1 MSHLPDRIVKPDDR
15 AKRGRP
21 AVRVSSAEIVALF
34 YMPQPQAA
42 RRLGVSLSAL
52 KKECRRHA
60 ISRWP
65 YKRSWYMHR
74 SSHDNGASSQHT
86 VPSSD
91 AEASS
96 HSQPLLEFESAR
108 HVAQPSHRS
117 AHARQQSERNA
128 TLGSTGSSLFPVLT
142 REALDLLTDS
152 SQASSHAD
160 TAQHQPFRSQC
171 HARRAM
177 PSLSRWLSASTM
189 RRTSLSSEADTENM
203 TDCEYK
209 DSEETTPE
217 LLDMLAATDFDR
229 VLYNLGRGSSKAVV
243 EELALKATAFLDSI
257 DVCEIPSMFEVC
269 RAEMISAEAE
279 MIM

>member
-1 MSHLPDRIVKPDDR
+1 MSQLPDRMAKADDR

-21 AVRVSSAEIVALF
+21 VVRISSARIVALF
-34 YMPQPQAA
+34 HMPQPQAA
-42 RRLGVSLSAL
+42 RCLGVSLSAL
-52 KKECRRHA
+52 KKVCRKHA

-65 YKRSWYMHR
+65 YKRSWYMHS
-74 SSHDNGASSQHT
+74 SSHDNGASSQRSS
-86 VPSSD
+86 PSSGAD
-91 AEASS
+91 TSAHSPPILAS
-96 HSQPLLEFESAR
+96 ESSR
-108 HVAQPSHRS
+108 HDAQPAQRA
-117 AHARQQSERNA
+117 AHAGQQGERS
-128 TLGSTGSSLFPVLT
+128 STGSSLFPVLT

-177 PSLSRWLSASTM
+177 QSLSRWLSASTM

-209 DSEETTPE
+209 DSEETTPY